1 MVAPSVRAQIHAV
14 AKARGLTL
22 RSLVL
27 GALREAGALQDAPH
41 VELADRRA
49 TVAAAKAQLWREH
62 TARRSRADRSF

>member
-1 MVAPSVRAQIHAV
+1 MVAPGVRAQIHSV

-27 GALREAGALQDAPH
+27 GALRDAGALKDAPD

-49 TVAAAKAQLWREH
+49 TVAASKAQLWREH
-62 TARRSRADRSF
+62 AARKSGAAGAI